1 MGSGKL
7 YADETRLPVL
17 DPGRGKTRTAQLWAY
32 GRDDRPW
39 GGSDPPAVVY
49 RYEDGRGSAYPR
61 RHLAGFEGVL
71 QVDGYGGYKSLV
83 TGKPGGEAPMPITLA
98 FCWSHLRRLFYDLAK
113 TSPIAREALERIGAL
128 YAIEKEIRG
137 RPAAERLAVRR
148 EKSRPEVDAM
158 RDWLDQ
164 AAARVSGKSKLGEAL
179 RYAQRHWAGL
189 SLFLEDGRVELDTN
203 MVERTIRPVALTRK
217 NALFAGSNDGGRH
230 WAMVSSLIQTAKLN
244 DVDPFA
250 YLKDVLETLVND
262 FPQSR
267 LDELL
272 PWAWKEN
279 HQPRNTPA

>member
-1 MGSGKL
+1 M
-7 YADETRLPVL
+7 T
-17 DPGRGKTRTAQLWAY
+17 
-32 GRDDRPW
+32 
-39 GGSDPPAVVY
+39 
-49 RYEDGRGSAYPR
+49 
-61 RHLAGFEGVL
+61 
-71 QVDGYGGYKSLV
+71 
-83 TGKPGGEAPMPITLA
+83 
-98 FCWSHLRRLFYDLAK
+98 
-113 TSPIAREALERIGAL
+113 
-128 YAIEKEIRG
+128 
-137 RPAAERLAVRR
+137 
-148 EKSRPEVDAM
+148 
-158 RDWLDQ
+158 
-164 AAARVSGKSKLGEAL
+164 GKSKLGEAL